1 MKKILSFFY
10 IVLFSVIVFEAKAKL
25 YKIGDTLEEKF
36 QFAKKFSLPL
46 SDGKWQVV
54 TRYTDSYYFITAKVV
69 GIVKIDENN
78 EFLESIEIGRVNLSG
93 KEMGQI
99 DNAVNSVIF
108 KDRYDGCYERPEY
121 YILEIYKRGSTHNCL
136 VIRHLDTNK
145 EIYSPDD
152 PESTRAQIKKFIK
165 ENSIKIPPISFSSF
179 HSYFSRLNRGEWYII
194 QYTANPK
201 IYDSPEYKYFT
212 EERSEFNKS
221 NINRFPEH
229 KKTMEKWLSI
239 ASLRHQY
246 LEKLFKAKD
255 KHMLNLDKY
264 IQNDNVSI
272 KLDDSDLVNQIK
284 KLEELFKSGVLT
296 EEEFKKAKEKILN

>member
-272 KLDDSDLVNQIK
+272 K
-284 KLEELFKSGVLT
+284 
-296 EEEFKKAKEKILN
+296 

>member
-212 EERSEFNKS
+212 EDRSEFNKS

>member
-99 DNAVNSVIF
+99 DNAVNSMIF

>member
-1 MKKILSFFY
+1 MKKILSLFY

-99 DNAVNSVIF
+99 DNAVNSMIF

>member
-255 KHMLNLDKY
+255 KHILNLDKY